1 MYLHLFYN
9 LSWITGND
17 TVVGEG
23 AVNYTPS
30 SNNNIIAQL
39 GSLKDYGVHADEA
52 IFTYLN
58 RSPSGIFL
66 IQSFVAILQLYWMK
80 VVIDYLAV
88 GAYTSIV
95 AYLDGVPRINGAA
108 TYPAMF
114 ANLNLTSIASYNDA
128 TLVQT

>member
-1 MYLHLFYN
+1 MH
-9 LSWITGND
+9 
-17 TVVGEG
+17 
-23 AVNYTPS
+23 YTPS
-30 SNNNIIAQL
+30 THNHIVSQL
-39 GSLKDYGVHADEA
+39 AAFQYYRAHADEA
-52 IFTYLN
+52 IVTYLN

-80 VVIDYLAV
+80 VVVDNLSV
-88 GAYTSIV
+88 GAHTSIV

-114 ANLNLTSIASYNDA
+114 AYLNLTSIAGYNNA

>member
-1 MYLHLFYN
+1 MLFYIFYY

-23 AVNYTPS
+23 AVNYTS
-30 SNNNIIAQL
+30 STNNHIVAQL
-39 GSLKDYGVHADEA
+39 GSLQDDRVHADEA
-52 IFTYLN
+52 IVTYLN

-80 VVIDYLAV
+80 VVIDNLAV
-88 GAYTSIV
+88 GAHTSIV

-114 ANLNLTSIASYNDA
+114 ANLNLTSIASYYDA

>member
-9 LSWITGND
+9 LSWIACYD
-17 TVVGEG
+17 AVVREG
-23 AVNYTPS
+23 AMYYTPS

-39 GSLKDYGVHADEA
+39 GSLQDYGVHADEA
-52 IFTYLN
+52 IVTYLN

-66 IQSFVAILQLYWMK
+66 IQSFVARLQLYWMK
-80 VVIDYLAV
+80 VVIDNLAV
-88 GAYTSIV
+88 GPHTSIV
-95 AYLDGVPRINGAA
+95 AYLDGVPRINGAD
-108 TYPAMF
+108 TYLAMF